1 MYRLDVKKAE
11 NKRQAPSAKRNSS
24 LDIQRKDTPASRFL
38 KAGQPNIFQT
48 ARCREKQG
56 RPNRTG
62 LPDTLKAGIEHLS
75 GINMDDVRVHYNS
88 SRPAQLQALAY
99 TKGTDIHIAPGQ
111 TRHLPHEAWHV
122 VQQKQGRVMPTMRL
136 GGDLIND
143 NPVLEREADCMGA
156 KAVQGKFKAGA
167 ASVKQA
173 VSTCVQR
180 QMPRANQ
187 FNGYDNDMQIDIQT
201 RRIANQCTLA
211 MRTPLQA
218 GNKIEALQKIS
229 KEAGRIGKIVRDS
242 EMTNSEFFYVD
253 ISANY
258 KTRKHIKTEINISR
272 YESQIKKLDDNAG
285 AESVKDDVRARLE
298 KNKRDLEDKLKRI
311 KPVTLTLK
319 YQFRRKGVNLEE
331 HEVGGPGYIVSVRKT
346 RKGGEDI
353 TGEMINPDGAPPDGA
368 RIDHTYS
375 NRHELT
381 EGSILKHTYKRSNE
395 QAQGADVKS
404 KNFDAYTKLAGEG
417 ARFQCV
423 RRNIATIA
431 DDTVIH
437 VSGQNQG
444 VKFCDLWKT
453 WSASFDKKYNITDR
467 EIAEKL
473 SGTTGGKPINTLVIK
488 RVEYTKPVPVVPN
501 NQIQLQ

>member
-1 MYRLDVKKAE
+1 MYQSDVRKVQGE
-11 NKRQAPSAKRNSS
+11 RQGYGMKRSKSFH
-24 LDIQRKDTPASRFL
+24 IQRKETPASRFL
-38 KAGQPNIFQT
+38 KAGQPNIFQE

-75 GINMDDVRVHYNS
+75 GISMDDVRVHYNS

-143 NPVLEREADCMGA
+143 NPELEREADCMGA
-156 KAVQGKFKAGA
+156 KAVRRKFKDGA

-180 QMPRANQ
+180 KMPEASAFLDKYYVKVYKDFIKR
-187 FNGYDNDMQIDIQT
+187 FSTIT
-201 RRIANQCTLA
+201 RK
-211 MRTPLQA
+211 TPLPA
-218 GNKIEALQKIS
+218 GNKIEALKQIS
-229 KEAGRIGKIVRDS
+229 EEAAGIGNKVRES
-242 EMTNSEFFYVD
+242 EMDESEFFYAE
-253 ISANY
+253 ISAKYN
-258 KTRKHIKTEINISR
+258 TERQLKIQALD
-272 YESQIKKLDDNAG
+272 SQINELVNNTY
-285 AESVKDDVRARLE
+285 AESYMKE
-298 KNKRDLEDKLKRI
+298 FYWESWEENKRELKEGHAEL
-311 KPVTLTLK
+311 KPVTLSLK
-319 YQFRRKGVNLEE
+319 YQFRKEGVNLTGN
-331 HEVGGPGYIVSVRKT
+331 EVGGPGYVVSVDKT
-346 RKGGEDI
+346 RQGGRANA
-353 TGEMINPDGAPPDGA
+353 TGYMVKSRRNRSGRPIWDNTNDS
-368 RIDHTYS
+368 HS
-375 NRHELT
+375 NRHEPAQ
-381 EGSILKHTYKRSNE
+381 GSILGHTYRRGNVQS
-395 QAQGADVKS
+395 QRGDIRS

-423 RRNIATIA
+423 RRNIARIA

-444 VKFCDLWKT
+444 VRFCDLWKT
-453 WSASFDKKYNITDR
+453 WSAFFDKKYDIPDD

-473 SGTTGGKPINTLVIK
+473 LDTMGGKFINTLATGGTK
-488 RVEYTKPVPVVPN
+488 YTKPVNVKRN
-501 NQIQLQ
+501 NHIELI